1 MPVEVALVVDDS
13 KSARVM
19 LSRLLQKT
27 GLSVDLVE
35 SGEEAI
41 EYLQSHS
48 HPDVIFM
55 DHMMPGMDGLATTKK
70 ITANQSTSSIPVI
83 MYTSKEGA
91 DYEQEVYQNGAFG
104 ILSKPAKPAVLKGLL
119 VKLQEREAALA
130 NGATADSVE
139 EEGMSKEMIEEVSSI
154 VVAKALEERVGPISS
169 LVSKIEN
176 SIGEY
181 EVELKRLTAQKTDTS
196 EMVTQPILEAK
207 LQQSSLQMQQQ
218 MNKDLKS
225 VMDKLEEK
233 KELDTG
239 LIEQIRALAESA
251 GASAASVNSE
261 KIASKV
267 AVEQTQVQM
276 QQEFAKLIDPLSKQ
290 LRVTQVLSLIAIVAS
305 GAAIVMQLV

>member
-83 MYTSKEGA
+83 MYTAKEGA